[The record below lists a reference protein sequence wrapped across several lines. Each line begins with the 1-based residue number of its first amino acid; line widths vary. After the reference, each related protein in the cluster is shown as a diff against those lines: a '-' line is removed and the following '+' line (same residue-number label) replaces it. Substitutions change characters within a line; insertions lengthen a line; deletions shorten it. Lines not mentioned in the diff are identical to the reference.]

1 MLTGTAC
8 TAHPAAAGRAA
19 RRNVCDGAAC
29 AAGASAVGAFLT
41 IAAAEPVGPAG
52 MAAQIRPAGFR
63 RAGLRRMRHGR
74 MRRGRNRL
82 RCMVMFVNQIQQP
95 AEAFIEAFRV
105 QGVHEKFIELRNKCF
120 DIFQFIQRIRV
131 FSRRLPE

>member
-63 RAGLRRMRHGR
+63 KAGLRR

-82 RCMVMFVNQIQQP
+82 RRMVMFVNQIQQP

-105 QGVHEKFIELRNKCF
+105 QGVHEKVIELRNKRF